1 MRFRGLLTVLA
12 VSLSTACAQQPRLN
26 FSSSLLAPGPAGA
39 SSGGQAAP
47 SAEVYS
53 TPFSGLAIG
62 VKFGLLG
69 VGVEAAT
76 PLSRTLNLRGG
87 ANFFSYNDT
96 LTDDGISYNAN
107 LHFRSAEASLD
118 WFPWAG
124 AFHISPGALLYN
136 GNQITASA
144 NVPGGQSFTLNNT
157 NYVSSTTDPVNGSGS
172 LTLNKAAPKL
182 TVGWGNM
189 LPRSGRHWSIPF
201 EAGFAYVGDPK
212 VSVKLAGTACYDY
225 QGQYYCSDVATNAMI
240 QSNLAA
246 QQKKIAN
253 DVAPAR
259 FYPLV
264 SVGLAFN
271 F

>member
-1 MRFRGLLTVLA
+1 MRPVRLVAVLA
-12 VSLSTACAQQPRLN
+12 VSLSTGFAQQPNLN
-26 FSSSLLAPGPAGA
+26 FSSSLIAPGAAAEG
-39 SSGGQAAP
+39 GGQAAR
-47 SAEVYS
+47 SAEAY
-53 TPFSGLAIG
+53 TAPFSGLAIG

-69 VGVEAAT
+69 IGVEAAT

-136 GNQITASA
+136 GNQITANA

-157 NYVSSTTDPVNGSGS
+157 NYVSSTTSPVSGSGGI
-172 LTLNKAAPKL
+172 TFNKAAPKL
-182 TVGWGNM
+182 TVGWGNL
-189 LPRSGRHWSIPF
+189 LPRSGRHFSVPVDV
-201 EAGFAYVGDPK
+201 GFAYVGDPK
-212 VSVKLAGTACYDY
+212 VALNLAGVACYNY
-225 QGQYYCSDVATNAMI
+225 EGQNYCSDVATNTMI

-246 QQKKIAN
+246 QRQKIAN
-253 DVAPAR
+253 DVDPAR

>member
-1 MRFRGLLTVLA
+1 MRFAGFLTVLA
-12 VSLSTACAQQPRLN
+12 VSLSTGFAQQPGHN
-26 FSSSLLAPGPAGA
+26 FSSSLFAPNAAAAAG
-39 SSGGQAAP
+39 GGQAVHP
-47 SAEVYS
+47 AEAYT

-62 VKFGLLG
+62 VKVGLLG
-69 VGVEAAT
+69 IGVEAAT

-136 GNQITASA
+136 GNQITANA
-144 NVPGGQSFTLNNT
+144 NVPGGQSFTLNNQS
-157 NYVSSTTDPVNGSGS
+157 YVSSTTDPVTGTGS
-172 LTLNKAAPKL
+172 LTMNKAAPKL

-201 EAGFAYVGDPK
+201 EAGFAYVGDPQ

-225 QGQYYCSDVATNAMI
+225 QGTVYCSDVATNAMI
-240 QSNLAA
+240 QANLAA
-246 QQKKIAN
+246 QQQKIAN

>member
-1 MRFRGLLTVLA
+1 MRFQGLLAVLA
-12 VSLSTACAQQPRLN
+12 VSLSTACAQPTHLS
-26 FSSSLLAPGPAGA
+26 FSSSLLAPG
-39 SSGGQAAP
+39 SSGANSGGPATAP
-47 SAEVYS
+47 AEAYT

-69 VGVEAAT
+69 IGVEAAT

-87 ANFFSYNDT
+87 ANFFSYNDI

-136 GNQITASA
+136 GNQITANAS
-144 NVPGGQSFTLNNT
+144 VPGGQSFTLNNQ
-157 NYVSSTTDPVNGSGS
+157 NYVSSDTDPVTGSGS

-189 LPRSGRHWSIPF
+189 LPRSGRHWSVPF
-201 EAGFAYVGDPK
+201 DVGFAYVGDPK
-212 VSVKLAGTACYDY
+212 VSLKLAGTACYDY
-225 QGQYYCSDVATNAMI
+225 EGQDYCSDVATNAMI

-246 QQKKIAN
+246 QQQKIAN
-253 DVAPAR
+253 DAAPAR